1 MFETLVMYAPV
12 HPLAHPQMVNAMTVT
27 RSSGSP
33 ITEQLF
39 PLIFAARNPEG
50 HKGTFGSIGILGGA
64 AGMTGAAILAGR
76 AALHSGVGKTYL
88 ALAQSPLP
96 VAYDSNHPELMLHE
110 ASTLVEQAA
119 MMDAWV
125 AGCGLGLTPDALN
138 LLRRLMGLRAGRPL
152 VLDAD
157 ALNALAR
164 GDISDTWGNGLVVLT
179 PHPTEAARLLKTDT
193 QSVQSNRPEAA
204 QTLAHQYHCWVVLKG
219 AGTIVC
225 APEGNWLINTTGNVG
240 LATGGTGDV
249 LSGLLGSLLAQ
260 GIPPEQAIPAGVWLH
275 GAAADDLVAQGK
287 GPIGLTAGELP
298 LAIRDL
304 RNRVSFK
311 KTTTHPT
318 LTHL

>member
-1 MFETLVMYAPV
+1 
-12 HPLAHPQMVNAMTVT
+12 MTFT

-39 PLIFAARNPEG
+39 PLVFAARDPEG

-76 AALHSGVGKTYL
+76 AALYSGAGKTYL

-110 ASTLVEQAA
+110 ASSLVEQPTLV
-119 MMDAWV
+119 DAWV
-125 AGCGLGLTPDALN
+125 AGCGLGLTRNALT
-138 LLRRLMGLRAGRPL
+138 LLRRLLVLRVGRPL

-164 GDISDTWGNGLVVLT
+164 GDISNTWGDGLVVLT
-179 PHPTEAARLLKTDT
+179 PHPAEAARLLKTDT
-193 QSVQSNRPEAA
+193 QSIQSNRPEAA
-204 QTLAHQYHCWVVLKG
+204 QTLARLYRAWVVLKG

-225 APEGNWLINTTGNVG
+225 TPEGSWLINTTGNVG

-260 GIPPEQAIPAGVWLH
+260 GLPPDQAIPAGVWLH
-275 GAAADDLVAQGK
+275 GAAADALVARGR
-287 GPIGLTAGELP
+287 GPIGLTASELP
-298 LAIRDL
+298 QAIRDI
-304 RNRVSFK
+304 RNRVSFEK
-311 KTTTHPT
+311 DHESST
-318 LTHL
+318 LDPPLTRNQ